1 MRDDVI
7 CDPVA
12 AYDRIAASYG
22 QLVERRTAYLEG
34 IDRLI
39 EPLVPAGSRSLLDV
53 GAGDGRRAVRLAEA
67 CGLETVVLLEPSAG
81 MRAGHP
87 RGTTSLPLRAEQLD
101 QLAPGFD
108 VIVCLWNVLGH
119 VAPRTARGEVL
130 RQCGRLL
137 TPRGRIFI
145 DVNHRYNARHYGL
158 ARTALRYVG
167 DSLWPRE
174 TQGDVV
180 VSLGEGAQGC
190 RTSGHVFT
198 GREVGGLCREAGLEV
213 ERRFVVDYSTGAP
226 CRHASQG
233 SLLYVLSHVAAT
245 PSGESRRGR

>member
-1 MRDDVI
+1 MHSDVLSE
-7 CDPVA
+7 PVA

-22 QLVERRTAYLEG
+22 RLVERRTAYLDG

-87 RGTTSLPLRAEQLD
+87 PGARSLPLRAEQLD
-101 QLAPGFD
+101 QLEPGFD

-119 VAPRTARGEVL
+119 VAPRAARGEVL

-137 TPRGRIFI
+137 APRGRIFI

-158 ARTALRYVG
+158 ARTLVRYLG

-180 VSLGEGAQGC
+180 VSWEDGPHAC

-198 GREVGGLCREAGLEV
+198 GREVSGLCREAGLQV
-213 ERRFVVDYSTGAP
+213 ERRFVVDYSTGDL

-233 SLLYVLSHVAAT
+233 NLLYVL
-245 PSGESRRGR
+245 RRMD